1 MPVSRAKL
9 AIGSGAV
16 AGVITASIALGWW
29 INGNRWESR
38 VNQIERDHA
47 VAIQKSSER
56 ARELEHAWQINIEEV
71 AKNARKQN
79 DELENDL
86 ASATAAAV
94 SLQQQVS
101 ILARKPAKCAEPASG
116 GGADADK
123 LLLAELFREADEVA
137 GRMAE
142 EADRGRIAGE
152 SCVRAYDLI
161 RNK

>member
-1 MPVSRAKL
+1 MIADQVKL
-9 AIGSGAV
+9 AVGAGIIV
-16 AGVITASIALGWW
+16 GVISASAALGWW
-29 INGNRWESR
+29 INGNRWESK
-38 VNQIERDHA
+38 VSKIERDHA
-47 VAIQKSSER
+47 VALQQSSER
-56 ARELEHAWQINIEEV
+56 ARDLEHAWQINIEEV